1 MCRLLHSEAQE
12 VRRRCAGGRN
22 PAAPAQGAAA
32 FGRMAAAVT
41 EAQQLRA
48 QSLRAL
54 VLVNLGSD
62 AAVGLR
68 WRPRT
73 MVPTVDNLDALRPLF
88 LRANSLTAYIEQVLF
103 ANECLAALEECQSL
117 STVFPEDN

>member
-1 MCRLLHSEAQE
+1 
-12 VRRRCAGGRN
+12 
-22 PAAPAQGAAA
+22 
-32 FGRMAAAVT
+32 
-41 EAQQLRA
+41 
-48 QSLRAL
+48 
-54 VLVNLGSD
+54 
-62 AAVGLR
+62 
-68 WRPRT
+68 

>member
-1 MCRLLHSEAQE
+1 
-12 VRRRCAGGRN
+12 
-22 PAAPAQGAAA
+22 
-32 FGRMAAAVT
+32 MAAAVT